1 MSALYA
7 YISTKTTSDPYIPPA
22 SSDLRIFARDV
33 SDAFVALSGGYQVA
47 GQIRFF
53 PSQRSV
59 PLHLLC
65 DGREVSK
72 VSFPELYAYLGDSEG
87 TPVDPDNFVLPDFIG
102 AAAFA
107 PAPAADAETANEG
120 TVSTP
125 PPAVPPPD
133 WYDNYGDADSGGRRR
148 LETAIP

>member
-7 YISTKTTSDPYIPPA
+7 YISTKTTSDPYIPPVSA
-22 SSDLRIFARDV
+22 DLRIFARDV

-59 PLHLLC
+59 PFHLLC
-65 DGREVSK
+65 DGSEVPR

-87 TPVDPDNFVLPDFIG
+87 TPADADNFVLPDFVG

-107 PAPAADAETANEG
+107 PAATADPEDVNEG

-125 PPAVPPPD
+125 PPGSPPPD
-133 WYDNYGDADSGGRRR
+133 WYDNYGPKDSGGRRR
-148 LETAIP
+148 EIPTL